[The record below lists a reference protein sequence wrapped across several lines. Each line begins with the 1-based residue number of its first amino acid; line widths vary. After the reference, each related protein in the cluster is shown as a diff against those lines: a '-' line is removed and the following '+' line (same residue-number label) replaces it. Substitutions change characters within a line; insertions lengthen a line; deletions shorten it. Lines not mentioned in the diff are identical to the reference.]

1 MTCLFSAVKKVPFG
15 QFKNTK
21 DLLCDMKNNKTVS
34 IFKHFLLKVTAS
46 HAQNCNGN
54 IERNLKRVVKVALN
68 KTTRHVKS

>member
-1 MTCLFSAVKKVPFG
+1 
-15 QFKNTK
+15 
-21 DLLCDMKNNKTVS
+21 MKNKTVS

-54 IERNLKRVVKVALN
+54 IERNNDLKRVVKVALN